1 MTKERL
7 DTAKFDFEQVRQ
19 QVLSFIHED
28 TILIGHSINN
38 DLYSLK
44 VMTNVIYHSLA
55 N

>member
-1 MTKERL
+1 
-7 DTAKFDFEQVRQ
+7 
-19 QVLSFIHED
+19 LSFIHED